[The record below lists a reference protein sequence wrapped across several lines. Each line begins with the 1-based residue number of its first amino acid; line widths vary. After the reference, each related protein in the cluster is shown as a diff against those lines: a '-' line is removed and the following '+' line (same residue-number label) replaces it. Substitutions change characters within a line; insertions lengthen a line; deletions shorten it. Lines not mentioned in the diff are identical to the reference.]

1 MRLLLH
7 SITLICGINWFALPG
22 FGQGKAP
29 HNLSFRVGAGSSISI
44 KHFSKEE
51 TSLNIPNSAFVN
63 VQIATNLIQKN
74 NTSLFLGLE
83 MQTLNY
89 YPTFNEKATLHFAS
103 LLFGRTS
110 KVDVTPALQ
119 LKFTGGLSLGTL
131 TNVSSS
137 LFGDHSYS
145 GSPAKNMNVGL
156 FNNLQV
162 LFTREKKDKRLDYGL
177 GFDVVINGVAV
188 YSNKSYPSYLKKNA
202 FIQYGLSFNIN
213 YNFKRR
219 LKIR

>member
-1 MRLLLH
+1 MRSLLNF
-7 SITLICGINWFALPG
+7 IPLICVINWFALPG
-22 FGQGKAP
+22 FGQDKAP

-51 TSLNIPNSAFVN
+51 TSLNIPNSSFVN
-63 VQIATNLIQKN
+63 VQIATNLIQRN

-103 LLFGRTS
+103 LLVGRTS
-110 KVDVTPALQ
+110 RVDVTQELQ

-131 TNVSSS
+131 VDVSSS
-137 LFGDHSYS
+137 VSGYNSYS
-145 GSPAKNMNVGL
+145 GGPAKNVNVGL

-162 LFTREKKDKRLDYGL
+162 LFTGEKKDKRFDYGL
-177 GFDVVINGVAV
+177 GFDVVINGVPV
-188 YSNKSYPSYLKKNA
+188 YSNKSYPLYLKQNA

-219 LKIR
+219 